1 MRSVPADLWT
11 DIDYQGMRMSRG
23 YDANT
28 EKRHKVQ
35 EYLDYK
41 QRMNKIENFRKR

>member
-1 MRSVPADLWT
+1 
-11 DIDYQGMRMSRG
+11 MSRG

-41 QRMNKIENFRKR
+41 RRMNKIENFRKR